1 MPEALR
7 LYLHT
12 YSLRFHLAYQAG
24 FEVFAFIKR
33 AAPERFGGVC
43 LSANDSKYRHLEG
56 IEDWRLEPIAAAL
69 KQYGLHCDIDT
80 SSSEPKHLIKMLKV
94 AQALGAEHLR
104 TYTRYE
110 GNSAEVLDRTIQD
123 LKAVAPIAKELGIYV
138 LLENHETFT
147 GQDIKHILEAVNEPF
162 IAALYDY
169 GNSQM
174 VLEDPLDCLKDMS
187 IFARSAHL
195 KDHVLIKA
203 KDSPDQKLSVLGVPI
218 GEGNLPIKETTRVL
232 LEAGCCNIVFENSYG
247 YRALIKEAY
256 MTERN
261 KALLG
266 QASFAFAEYPKLNPK
281 QYLLE
286 PELFSHEELI
296 ALEDAMHKR
305 SLKWLKEALKI

>member
-1 MPEALR
+1 MPESLR

-12 YSLRFHLAYQAG
+12 YSLRFHLAYKKG
-24 FEVFAFIKR
+24 FDVFAFIKR
-33 AAPERFGGVC
+33 AAEESFAGVC
-43 LSANDSKYRHLEG
+43 ISANDSNYRHLG
-56 IEDWRLEPIAAAL
+56 GTEDWRLEPIAAAL
-69 KQYGLHCDIDT
+69 KQHALHCDIDT
-80 SSSEPKHLIKMLKV
+80 SSTEPKHLTKMLKV
-94 AQALGAEHLR
+94 AQALGAQHLR

-110 GNSAEVLDRTIQD
+110 GNSAELLDQTVQD
-123 LKAVAPIAKELGIYV
+123 LKAVAPIAQELGIYV

-147 GQDIKHILEAVNEPF
+147 GQDIKHILEAVNQPF

-174 VLEDPLDCLKDMS
+174 VLEDPVDCLKEMAA
-187 IFARSAHL
+187 FARSAHL

-203 KDSPDQKLSVLGVPI
+203 KDSPDKKLSVLGVPI
-218 GEGNLPIKETTRVL
+218 GEGNLPILETTRVL
-232 LEAGCCNIVFENSYG
+232 LKAGCSNIVFENSYG

-266 QASFAFAEYPKLNPK
+266 QGSFAFAENPRLNPK

-286 PELFSHEELI
+286 PDVFSHEQLI
-296 ALEDAMHKR
+296 VLEDAMHKR
-305 SLKWLKEALKI
+305 SLKWLREALML

>member
-1 MPEALR
+1 MPEPLR

-12 YSLRFHLAYQAG
+12 YSLRFHLAYQEG
-24 FEVFAFIKR
+24 FDVFAFIER
-33 AAPERFGGVC
+33 AAQEGFAGVC
-43 LSANDSKYRHLEG
+43 ISANDSKYRHLG
-56 IEDWRLEPIAAAL
+56 GTEDWRLEPIAAAL
-69 KQYGLHCDIDT
+69 KHYNLHCDIDT
-80 SSSEPKHLIKMLKV
+80 SSTEPQHLTKMLKV
-94 AQALGAEHLR
+94 AQVLGAQHLR

-110 GNSAEVLDRTIQD
+110 GNSEAVLDRTIQD
-123 LKAVAPIAKELGIYV
+123 LKAVAPIAQDLGVYV

-147 GQDIKHILEAVNEPF
+147 GQDIKHILEAVNQPF

-174 VLEDPLDCLKDMS
+174 VLEDPLECLKEMS
-187 IFARSAHL
+187 AFARSAHL
-195 KDHVLIKA
+195 KDHVVIKA
-203 KDSPDQKLSVLGVPI
+203 KDSPDKKLSVLGVPI
-218 GEGNLPIKETTRVL
+218 GEGNLPILETTRVL
-232 LEAGCCNIVFENSYG
+232 LEAGCSNIVFENSYG

-266 QASFAFAEYPKLNPK
+266 QASFAFAKNLRLNPK

-286 PELFSHEELI
+286 PDLFSHEELI

-305 SLKWLKEALKI
+305 SLKWLREALKL